1 MDRVRYVGMVREPV
15 RQCRSHTHEL
25 WEIVCYTHGCGVTHI
40 GGQTLPFRAG
50 DVFVIPP
57 RVPHD
62 DRADGGFCN
71 IHLLFE
77 DEAFPFCRPVFLPDD
92 ADGDIRTVM
101 QMLHRAYHRGGQ
113 QPLTESLFDV
123 LCGYLTVLADE
134 PVRDRYVAF
143 FLREMWEHLSDPG
156 YAPRETIAQIPLCA
170 DRFRQ
175 RFRQETGQTPQQFLR
190 AARIRQAKRLL
201 RLRARSGL
209 TVGEIARLCG
219 FADSL
224 YFSRVFRQETGVAP
238 KDWK

>member
-15 RQCRSHTHEL
+15 RQYRSHTHEL
-25 WEIVCYTHGCGVTHI
+25 WEIVCYTHGSGVTHI
-40 GGQTLPFRAG
+40 GGQALPFRAG

-62 DRADGGFCN
+62 DRADGGFRN
-71 IHLLFE
+71 LHVLFE
-77 DEAFPFCRPVFLPDD
+77 DEAFPFCRTVFLPDD
-92 ADGDIRTVM
+92 ADGDIRTVIE
-101 QMLHRAYHRGGQ
+101 MLYRAYRRSGQ
-113 QPLTESLFDV
+113 EPLTESLFDV
-123 LCGYLTVLADE
+123 LCGYLTALAGE
-134 PVRDRYVAF
+134 PIRDRYVAF
-143 FLREMWEHLSDPG
+143 FIREAEEHLSDPG
-156 YAPRETIAQIPLCA
+156 YAPRETIARIPLCA
-170 DRFRQ
+170 DRFRR

-209 TVGEIARLCG
+209 TVGEIAQLCG